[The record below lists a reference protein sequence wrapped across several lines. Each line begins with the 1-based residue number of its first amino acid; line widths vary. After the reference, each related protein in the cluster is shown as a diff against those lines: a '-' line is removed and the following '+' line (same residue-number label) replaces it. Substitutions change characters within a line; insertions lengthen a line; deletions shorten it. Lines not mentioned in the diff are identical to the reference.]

1 MWFVFAVAAAFAWG
15 AEEVFLKG
23 GTDENDRLS
32 HHRLT
37 ACRGFIMGLAGICL
51 LPFSESG
58 LPLPQLLSANKLFLL
73 IPTMYAVS
81 LMLANNTYRYLDASV
96 NAPIQGASGAFPP
109 VILVIWYFFAGK
121 IGSIWDEVSVMDLVA
136 TAVIIGASIGLA
148 VIQQKLA
155 DGDMKTES
163 GKSVKLGALAFIF
176 PVIFCLAD
184 ATDTVLCGVMLDD
197 QIGKGLGSFDYLILY
212 MFTFAAIG
220 LISWLRLMYAEKK
233 PYNLFKKSEWKKN
246 AGGLMETI
254 AQSVYVFGMAE
265 KPTLVAPVIASY
277 PIISVFL
284 SRIVLKEKLLSGQ
297 YACIAVVLAGI
308 LMLGV
313 SEGLKNRDEEHG
325 SSTAVVQVYNPA
337 EYRNSDSLCMTELPS
352 SVSYSTAE
360 F

>member
-58 LPLPQLLSANKLFLL
+58 LPLPQLLAANKLFLL
-73 IPTMYAVS
+73 IPAMYAVS

-109 VILVIWYFFAGK
+109 VIFVIWYFFAGK
-121 IGSIWDEVSVMDLVA
+121 IGTIWEEVSVLDLAA
-136 TAVIIGASIGLA
+136 TAIIIGASICLA
-148 VIQQKLA
+148 VIQQKMA
-155 DGDMKTES
+155 DGEIKTET
-163 GKSVKLGALAFIF
+163 GKKVKLGALAFIF

-197 QIGKGLGSFDYLILY
+197 QIGKGLGSFDYIILY
-212 MFTFAAIG
+212 MLTFAVIG
-220 LISWLRLMYAEKK
+220 FVSWLRLLFGEKK
-233 PYNLFKKSEWKKN
+233 PYNFFKKSEWKKN

-254 AQSVYVFGMAE
+254 AQGVYVFGMAE
-265 KPTLVAPVIASY
+265 KPMLVAPVIATY
-277 PIISVFL
+277 PIISVCL
-284 SRIVLKEKLLSGQ
+284 SRVMLKEKLLPGQ
-297 YACIAVVLAGI
+297 YACIAVVLMGI

-313 SEGLKNRDEEHG
+313 SEGLKNRDEAQDDK
-325 SSTAVVQVYNPA
+325 TAAAQAYNI
-337 EYRNSDSLCMTELPS
+337 
-352 SVSYSTAE
+352 TAE
-360 F
+360 TGAGVFSRLQKL